1 MGDKALGGAMLV
13 GGVIA
18 LIIYL
23 LALFFWGVG
32 STAWQL
38 AITVVA
44 VIAVGAVCVILI
56 WIGYTLIT
64 TPAPAPSFDPAQATA
79 ETKPEEGTDKKDN
92 AEKHSLAESLKLQLS
107 SQEKKKEA

>member
-1 MGDKALGGAMLV
+1 MGDKALGCAMLV

-23 LALFFWGVG
+23 LALFLWGVG
-32 STAWQL
+32 SIAWEI

-56 WIGYTLIT
+56 WIGYTLVT
-64 TPAPAPSFDPAQATA
+64 TPAPVTA
-79 ETKPEEGTDKKDN
+79 ETKPEEGTDKKDKT
-92 AEKHSLAESLKLQLS
+92 EKP
-107 SQEKKKEA
+107 QEMKKEA